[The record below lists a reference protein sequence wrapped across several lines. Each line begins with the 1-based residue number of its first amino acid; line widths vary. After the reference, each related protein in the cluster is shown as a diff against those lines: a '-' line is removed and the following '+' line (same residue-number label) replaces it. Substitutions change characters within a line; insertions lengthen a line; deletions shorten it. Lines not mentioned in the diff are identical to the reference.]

1 MCFVVDGGS
10 HVEGDQVQ
18 RAKVESVDSLLNKL
32 SETKRQQV
40 ISERAMAIVAR
51 PMGDLMDIGKAMD
64 FSDSK
69 LQQFQGS
76 CPFSVKSQIS
86 SMFSEWRNKM
96 GSSATVEAF
105 VKLVFDTNI
114 DKKYLN
120 SVIMK
125 EYADDTTA

>member
-10 HVEGDQVQ
+10 HVEGDQVPREQ
-18 RAKVESVDSLLNKL
+18 DETVNSLLNKL

-51 PMGDLMDIGKAMD
+51 PMGDIKDIGKAMG
-64 FSDSK
+64 FSECK